1 MPMLINHAENMN
13 NCEVG
18 RRFGVLD
25 ANIKRWRQQKEKM
38 TNANS
43 TQTHSSG
50 LKNGHLQEL
59 EQEII
64 KYVHLKGET
73 GVLFTCEMIKYKA
86 QKLSQSHVMWHQ
98 FHATMGLHIY
108 I

>member
-18 RRFGVLD
+18 RRIGASD
-25 ANIKRWRQQKEKM
+25 ANIERWRQHKEKM

-43 TQTHSSG
+43 THRHSSG
-50 LKNGHLQEL
+50 LKKGHLQEL

-64 KYVHLKGET
+64 DYVHLKGET
-73 GVLFTCEMIKYKA
+73 GVSFPCEVIKYRG
-86 QKLSQSHVMWHQ
+86 QKPAKSHVLWHQ
-98 FHATMGLHIY
+98 FHAP
-108 I
+108 